1 MLIVYLRY
9 WKSVLNYFN
18 TENPSPEKLPKNA
31 VSVIIP
37 FRNEECQIPELLN
50 CLQLCD
56 SFDAL
61 NFYFINDH
69 STDKG
74 PRIIQDFNESDVSC
88 KNIFLIDLPENIH
101 GKKEAIRFV
110 VNSINTDW
118 FHIIDA
124 DCLPQQQTFELLYKK
139 ALENDCKVVL
149 GPVTFTKTSNQNG
162 YWQSAIEWYQIFE
175 NTALIALGFYHLKKR
190 EPSMGNAA
198 NMLVNTAFF
207 KKINP
212 FKYNQSIAGGDDIFL
227 IESAFLVNPNSVK
240 NVNCVNAAVITSVFN
255 NLPDLWNQRIRWA
268 KKTSAQSLS
277 FTRNSQ
283 ILLLIFFIILW
294 GFTLYSGFYRHEFQ
308 FIFLFWGCKIVFDAI
323 ILTKLMSNFST
334 KIPTTSLV
342 FASLFQTIFIPAIA
356 FSQFFLSVKWKDR
369 QYR

>member
-9 WKSVLNYFN
+9 WKSVLNNFN
-18 TENPSPEKLPKNA
+18 TEDPSPKKIPKNS
-31 VSVIIP
+31 VSVLIP
-37 FRNEECQIPELLN
+37 FRNEESQLPQLLN
-50 CLQLCD
+50 RIQLCD

-69 STDKG
+69 STDNG
-74 PRIIQDFNESDVSC
+74 PRIIQDFLELNESSN
-88 KNIFLIDLPENIH
+88 NISLINLPENIQ

-110 VNSINTDW
+110 VDSINTDW
-118 FHIIDA
+118 FHIIDG
-124 DCLPQQQTFELLYKK
+124 DCLPQQQTFELLYNK
-139 ALENDCKVVL
+139 ALENECKVVL
-149 GPVTFTKTSNQNG
+149 GPVTFTKTRNQNAG
-162 YWQSAIEWYQIFE
+162 WQSYIEWYQILE
-175 NTALIALGFYHLKKR
+175 NTALIALGFYHLKKL

-198 NMLVNTAFF
+198 NMLVNSAFF
-207 KKINP
+207 KKLNP
-212 FKYNQSIAGGDDIFL
+212 FQNNHNIAGGDDIFL
-227 IESAFLVNPNSVK
+227 IESAFQINPNSVK
-240 NVNCVNAAVITSVFN
+240 NVNCVNAAVVTSVFN
-255 NLPDLWNQRIRWA
+255 NLPNLWNQRIRWA

-283 ILLLIFFIILW
+283 ILLLLFFIILW
-294 GFTLYSGFYRHEFQ
+294 GYTLYSGFYRHEFQ